1 MFFQV
6 EFEDKSMEGLKR
18 GAVRADGMVLV
29 RRKNG
34 VEIWGT
40 KEQLDTLKLTNQKYM
55 EQRRTEYRKI
65 SKEKKWNIGD
75 YNPQNGLYFIRRS
88 GNLNCIWGTKDRLE
102 KYREQRKLIRLKYV
116 DNLKEKKIDVRES
129 YGIKRRRGDIDPIL
143 NKIFW
148 KYNSTSGKEMWLNRE
163 TYLKR
168 LAVEKRT
175 RNLLKLKRI

>member
-55 EQRRTEYRKI
+55 EKRRTEYRKI

-102 KYREQRKLIRLKYV
+102 KYKGRERLPHESKLILMDYV
-116 DNLKEKKIDVRES
+116 ADDDFDSADNLLEEFYKDKPMIQNNDDKPNQVNVSRVIT
-129 YGIKRRRGDIDPIL
+129 L
-143 NKIFW
+143 
-148 KYNSTSGKEMWLNRE
+148 
-163 TYLKR
+163 
-168 LAVEKRT
+168 
-175 RNLLKLKRI
+175 